1 MKKRSPK
8 KLTLHRETLRHLA
21 ADRRDEVQGGGK
33 VWSDPPQCDT
43 ACTSQTL
50 SCTLVA

>member
-21 ADRRDEVQGGGK
+21 PERRDEVQGGR
-33 VWSDPPQCDT
+33 VWSDPPRCDT

-50 SCTLVA
+50 SCTLIA